1 MFDEYYRLR
10 DSIPSTV
17 KLVAVTKFK
26 PLELV
31 SSFYAETG
39 HKVLGENRAQE
50 FLTKVEA
57 LPKDIE
63 WHFIGHLQTNKV
75 KLILPHAHLIHG
87 VDSARLLRE
96 IDHSAGLLGL
106 KSNVLLQFHIAE
118 ESTKFGFS
126 KEELQ
131 KEIDS
136 GLLKDLRHVNIC
148 GVMGM
153 ASFVDD
159 ERQVRSEFRHLKNIF
174 DNLKSAYFSDSVH
187 FKELSMGMSGDYQ
200 LAVEEGSTIIRIGTL
215 LFGERA

>member
-10 DSIPSTV
+10 DSIPASV

-26 PLELV
+26 PVELIE
-31 SSFYAETG
+31 SFYSETG
-39 HKVLGENRAQE
+39 HRIMGENRAQE

-75 KLILPHAHLIHG
+75 KAVIPHAHLIHG
-87 VDSARLLRE
+87 VDSIRLLRE
-96 IDHSAGLLGL
+96 IDQTAAALNM
-106 KSNVLLQFHIAE
+106 KANILLQFHIAT

-126 KEELQ
+126 LEEIEN
-131 KEIDS
+131 EICS
-136 GLLKDLRHVNIC
+136 GLLDSLKNINFC

-153 ASFVDD
+153 ASYVED
-159 ERQVRSEFRHLKNIF
+159 EKQVRSEFRSLKNIF
-174 DNLKSAYFSDSVH
+174 DHLKTQYFSQSEH
-187 FKELSMGMSGDYQ
+187 FKEISMGMSGDYKI
-200 LAVEEGSTIIRIGTL
+200 AIEEGSTIIRTGTL

>member
-1 MFDEYYRLR
+1 MFDEYYKLR
-10 DSIPSTV
+10 DSIPSSV

-26 PLELV
+26 PVEMIE
-31 SSFYAETG
+31 SFYRETG
-39 HKVLGENRAQE
+39 HRIMGENRAQE
-50 FLTKVEA
+50 FLSKVEV

-75 KLILPHAHLIHG
+75 KSVLPHAQLIHG
-87 VDSARLLRE
+87 VDSTRLLRE
-96 IDHSAGLLGL
+96 IDKAAGLIGL

-126 KEELQ
+126 EEELQ
-131 KEIDS
+131 AEIDNR
-136 GLLKDLRHVNIC
+136 LLGDLSHVNIC

-159 ERQVRSEFRHLKNIF
+159 EKQVRSEFRHLKNIF
-174 DNLKSAYFSDSVH
+174 DRLKSTYFHDSDS
-187 FKELSMGMSGDYQ
+187 FKEISMGMSGDYKI
-200 LAVEEGSTIIRIGTL
+200 AIEEGSTIIRTGTL